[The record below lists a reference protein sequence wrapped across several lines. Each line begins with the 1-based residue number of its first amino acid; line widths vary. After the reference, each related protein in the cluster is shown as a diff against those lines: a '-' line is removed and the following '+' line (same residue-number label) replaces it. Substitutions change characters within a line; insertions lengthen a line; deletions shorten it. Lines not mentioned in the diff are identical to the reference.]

1 MTNKKA
7 QGLPLT
13 TIAIAILVILTLVVV
28 ALFVTGGFS
37 RVFGAGAKVTSGGA
51 GSVDADRAACQSFC
65 TQALQSPTAAIFK
78 NSGYCKKV
86 LKADLNKDNKID
98 GTVTG
103 GVTENNFR
111 CWDAPV
117 EYPVGIDCTGTL
129 PNQNGD
135 VVSKADC

>member
-1 MTNKKA
+1 MSNKA

-37 RVFGAGAKVTSGGA
+37 KVFGVGAKVTSGGA
-51 GSVDADRAACQSFC
+51 GSVDADRAACQSLC
-65 TQALQSPTAAIFK
+65 AQALNSPTLVLFK

-86 LKADLNKDNKID
+86 LKADLNLDGKID
-98 GTVTG
+98 ATVTE

-111 CWDAPV
+111 CWDAAST
-117 EYPVGIDCTGTL
+117 YPVGITCLGTL
-129 PNQNGD
+129 PNGE
-135 VVSKADC
+135 VSSCI